1 MFNVITPQFKAIFN
15 QAIDSLI
22 DRNGLAVPC
31 KVVYDSLKQ
40 SLCGN
45 CLFDPMQHRS
55 ANKYNGTGPAPF
67 GNLSICPVCNGLGLI
82 DMSAEETIYIAVI
95 FDSKYWFNWDSKS
108 VNISNNMAQSICS
121 VSLLPKL
128 QNSKEIIIDTTIAGY
143 GNRRYSRVNEPEV
156 CGLGE
161 NRYIITMW
169 QKIS

>member
-1 MFNVITPQFKAIFN
+1 
-15 QAIDSLI
+15 
-22 DRNGLAVPC
+22 
-31 KVVYDSLKQ
+31 
-40 SLCGN
+40 
-45 CLFDPMQHRS
+45 MQHRS

-82 DMSAEETIYIAVI
+82 DMSAEETIHMAVI

-121 VSLLPKL
+121 ISLLPKL
-128 QNSKEIIIDTTIAGY
+128 QNAKEIIIDTTIAGY
-143 GNRRYSRVNEPEV
+143 GNRRYTRVNEPEV